1 MLSNRSLSLNIKS
14 PFQINETCSLKQFFR
29 TAVSGSALSQP
40 DSLCVS
46 LPLRDVYRISPLS
59 VSLPSLRPSFTGFL
73 LSAPSNSLSLHM
85 SSTKRHREEEEDYTL
100 LMSKQGNPFLTLIR
114 SAITKSALPP
124 CTHLPALSGF
134 TLVRNW

>member
-1 MLSNRSLSLNIKS
+1 MR
-14 PFQINETCSLKQFFR
+14 CSLKQFFR

-85 SSTKRHREEEEDYTL
+85 SATKRQRGGGGLYSPYVQAGKPL
-100 LMSKQGNPFLTLIR
+100 LNPNQISDHQICLAPLHTFTSLMRIHFGKKLVEIQTSFSLLICFKQL
-114 SAITKSALPP
+114 
-124 CTHLPALSGF
+124 H
-134 TLVRNW
+134 